1 MQPAEE
7 HPRVHQRTTLANGL
21 RIVSEAMPH
30 TRSVSVSIYIAAGS
44 RYETRADAGM
54 SHVLEH
60 MLFKGTKH
68 WPTAQAISEAIDG
81 VGGVL
86 NGATDRELTV
96 YYIKAAA
103 PHFELAAGV
112 LLDMVRRPLFEP
124 AELEKER
131 LVIVEELR
139 SVADSPQ
146 QQAEVLLD
154 ETVFP
159 DQPLG
164 WDVAGFEST
173 VLAIP
178 RETLLAYL
186 AHQYVPNNIVISVAG
201 NVPHDEVVAFFER
214 EAGDWQR
221 GDPVGWSAAKPATGG
236 PRLALLTKRTEQAHL
251 TLSLPGVCS
260 THPDRY
266 AIDLLSA
273 ILGEGMSSRLFM
285 ELRERRGLCYDV
297 HTYASKYLDTGTFTV
312 YAGVDPKK
320 APEALDAILKE
331 LARTRDGIPEDELHR
346 AKELSKGRTLLRM
359 EDTRNVSSWI
369 GVQELLFGRVRTA
382 DEVVEDVEKVTTDDL
397 LRVARQ
403 LLDSDQLAVA
413 IVGPY
418 RSDARFRKLLPKTGW

>member
-1 MQPAEE
+1 MV
-7 HPRVHQRTTLANGL
+7 PRVHQRTTLPNGL
-21 RIVSEAMPH
+21 RIVSETMPH

-44 RYETRADAGM
+44 RYEQRPDAGM
-54 SHVLEH
+54 SHMLEH
-60 MLFKGTKH
+60 MLFKGTER

-103 PHFELAAGV
+103 PHFPLAAGI
-112 LLDMVRRPLFEP
+112 LLDMVRRPLMDA
-124 AELEKER
+124 AELDKER

-154 ETVFP
+154 EHVFP

-173 VLAIP
+173 VMSVP

-186 AHQYVPNNIVISVAG
+186 SRQYVPNNLVVSVAG
-201 NVPHDEVVAFFER
+201 NVPHEEVVAFFTR

-221 GDPVGWSAAKPATGG
+221 GEPVAWSPAAPATGG
-236 PRLALLTKRTEQAHL
+236 PRAALLPKKTEQAHL
-251 TLSLPGVCS
+251 TLALPGVCS
-260 THPDRY
+260 THPDRH
-266 AIDLLSA
+266 ALDLLSA

-297 HTYASKYLDTGTFTV
+297 HTYTAKYLDTGTFNV

-320 APEALDAILKE
+320 ALEALSAIVEE
-331 LARTRDGIPEDELHR
+331 LGKLRAGVPEDELRR
-346 AKELSKGRTLLRM
+346 AKELTKGRMLLRM

-369 GVQELLFGRVRTA
+369 GVQELLFGRIRTA
-382 DEVVEDVEKVTTDDL
+382 DEIVEEVERVSPDDL
-397 LRVARQ
+397 ARVID
-403 LLDSDQLAVA
+403 LILDPGRLTAAV
-413 IVGPY
+413 VGPY
-418 RSDARFRKLLPKTGW
+418 RSDRRFRALLPTGTW